1 MQQYKNDNIA
11 NFVYYGKTRLG
22 QIYSTKS
29 VYKNEVCYKNQVYK
43 TKSNLIHYNVN
54 FIIAVQSRSYTRPTW
69 LGGIVTPEDRNST
82 SARNYTWSYTNET
95 VSDAIFPW
103 ANRTIFPDTVGET
116 CLYWDAFEIKEAP
129 CDSDGVDGGN
139 TYIICETVHDMPL
152 TFNDIPHIYES

>member
-1 MQQYKNDNIA
+1 MHCNNDLIIEGLA
-11 NFVYYGKTRLG
+11 RSF
-22 QIYSTKS
+22 TK
-29 VYKNEVCYKNQVYK
+29 
-43 TKSNLIHYNVN
+43 
-54 FIIAVQSRSYTRPTW
+54 PTW

-82 SARNYTWSYTNET
+82 SAWNYTWSYTNET

-129 CDSDGVDGGN
+129 RDSDGVDGGN

-152 TFNDIPHIYES
+152 TFNDIPPYEP